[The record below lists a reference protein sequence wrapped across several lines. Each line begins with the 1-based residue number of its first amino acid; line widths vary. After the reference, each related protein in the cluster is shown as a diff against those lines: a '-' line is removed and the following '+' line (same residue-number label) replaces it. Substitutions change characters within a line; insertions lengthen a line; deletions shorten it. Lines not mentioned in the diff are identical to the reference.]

1 MLIPHAPPTGE
12 IPVLICSPSEKI
24 RASLA
29 AILAAGG
36 WIVHQARNQYEAF
49 ALLEKTEIPVVI
61 ADAMWREILE
71 FAAAS
76 PRRPSVIVTVPFADE
91 ALWAEVLN
99 LGGYDVLSQP
109 FDINEVTRI
118 ANAGFRRSR
127 VPDCHPIQTRS
138 YFAKAA
144 Y

>member
-1 MLIPHAPPTGE
+1 MQIPHPSPAGE

-24 RASLA
+24 RTALS

-36 WIVHQARNQYEAF
+36 WIVHHATTHCETI
-49 ALLEKTEIPVVI
+49 ALLEKHEIPVVI
-61 ADAMWREILE
+61 ADGRWREILE
-71 FAAAS
+71 FAAVL
-76 PRRPSVIVTVPFADE
+76 PGRPSVIVTVPFADE

-109 FDINEVTRI
+109 FDVNEVTRI
-118 ANAGFRRSR
+118 ASAGFRRSK
-127 VPDCHPIQTRS
+127 VPDCHPVQTS
-138 YFAKAA
+138 GMAKAA